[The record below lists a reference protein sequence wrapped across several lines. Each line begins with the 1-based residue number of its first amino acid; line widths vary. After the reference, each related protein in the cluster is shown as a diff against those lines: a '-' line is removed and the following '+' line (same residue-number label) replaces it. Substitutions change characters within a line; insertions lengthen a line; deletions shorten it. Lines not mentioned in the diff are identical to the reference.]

1 MATKLSTISLIG
13 SNNSIKL
20 AVWATLLNGDDGAPF
35 EFVDWADRTIQVF
48 GTFGAGGTVLVEGS
62 NDGANWATLTDSN
75 GVAMSLT
82 AASVKQI
89 NEVPRYVRPRVSAGD
104 GSTSLTFSLV
114 ARRVEAR
121 L

>member
-1 MATKLSTISLIG
+1 
-13 SNNSIKL
+13 
-20 AVWATLLNGDDGAPF
+20 
-35 EFVDWADRTIQVF
+35 
-48 GTFGAGGTVLVEGS
+48 
-62 NDGANWATLTDSN
+62 
-75 GVAMSLT
+75 MSLT

-104 GSTSLTFSLV
+104 GTTSLTFSLV